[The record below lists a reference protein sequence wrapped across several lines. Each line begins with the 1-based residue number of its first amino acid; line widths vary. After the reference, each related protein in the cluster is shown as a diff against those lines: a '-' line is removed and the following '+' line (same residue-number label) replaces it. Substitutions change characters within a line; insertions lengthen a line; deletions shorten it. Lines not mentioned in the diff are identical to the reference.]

1 VTSVGKQLAVATK
14 RDAAAALQ
22 GVQHDVEHKLKGVD
36 SKLELHDSKLQTLAD
51 SLAATKGQV
60 QEATLVADKLHDSV
74 VERREEGR
82 LLQQTVHAVESR
94 TTAHDASIERVQGMV
109 KEVVHVIGA
118 MSARLTEQLG
128 TSTDPQHAPPAV
140 ASKVDERF
148 MSLYMSLYVLLC
160 PYGPGAGALCPYML
174 CVTVLNSCPYMS
186 LLALKMSLR
195 GLICPHMS

>member
-1 VTSVGKQLAVATK
+1 MTSVGKQLAVATK

-128 TSTDPQHAPPAV
+128 VVRHRLHMNTLPPPVEKGLADR
-140 ASKVDERF
+140 VD
-148 MSLYMSLYVLLC
+148 LWVLC
-160 PYGPGAGALCPYML
+160 PDINVTAALHMPQRPIQHE
-174 CVTVLNSCPYMS
+174 VF
-186 LLALKMSLR
+186 KILR
-195 GLICPHMS
+195 V